1 MSDQRRSVVSISD
14 VFKRYGS
21 VEAVRGVSLEVFER
35 EIVTLLGPSGCGKST
50 VLRMVAGFEQPSAG
64 DIAIDGQD
72 MRGVS
77 PNRRPVNLVF
87 QRSTLFPHLD
97 VFDNIAFG
105 LRLKRCGAEERRR
118 RVEQMLRIVGLPEY
132 GDRWT
137 DQLSGGEAQRIALA
151 RALVNEP
158 SVLLLDEPLSAL
170 DLKIRQQMQAELKR
184 IHRELGTTFLH
195 VTHDQE
201 EAMTLSDRIV
211 LMRNGAILQIG
222 TPEDIYCRPQSIFCA
237 QFVGDTNLFSAT
249 IMAAGSERTDL
260 DVGGMHIVGPRSP
273 YQVRESVTVSLRPE
287 SLRIS
292 NGLGAVNSV
301 TGRITEVVFV
311 GDRVR
316 YRVRTDNGLEFV
328 GQQHREDN
336 NTSARPE
343 DTVTVTWPVEAI
355 VILRE

>member
-1 MSDQRRSVVSISD
+1 MNDLRRCVVAVSD
-14 VFKRYGS
+14 VHKRYGT
-21 VEAVRGVSLEVFER
+21 VEAVRGVSLEVFEG

-50 VLRMVAGFEQPSAG
+50 VLRIVAGFEHPSAG
-64 DIAIDGQD
+64 SIAIDGRE
-72 MRGVS
+72 MRGVP

-87 QRSTLFPHLD
+87 QRPALFPHLD

-105 LRLKRCGAEERRR
+105 LRLKRCGPEERRR
-118 RVEQMLRIVGLPEY
+118 RVRRMLEIVSLAEY
-132 GDRWT
+132 ADRWT

-184 IHRELGTTFLH
+184 IHHELGTTFLH

-211 LMRNGAILQIG
+211 LMNHGTILQVG
-222 TPEDIYCRPQSIFCA
+222 TPEDIYCRPQTVFCA
-237 QFVGDTNLFSAT
+237 QFIGDTNLFPAT
-249 IMAAGSERTDL
+249 VATAGSNGTDL
-260 DVGGMHIVGPRSP
+260 VAGGVRIVGPAGS
-273 YQVRESVTVSLRPE
+273 YQAKESVTVSLRPE
-287 SLRIS
+287 SIRIS
-292 NGLGAVNSV
+292 SGDDAPNRV
-301 TGRITEVVFV
+301 TGHVTDVVFV

-316 YRVRTDNGLEFV
+316 FHVRTEAGLEFV
-328 GQQHREDN
+328 CQQHRADN
-336 NTSARPE
+336 TTSARPE
-343 DTVTVTWPVEAI
+343 DRVTLTWPAEAT